1 MIAETPYDPSAD
13 PLMRALIA
21 EAAADP
27 DVLGVVL
34 TGSRALGLATA
45 ESDYDVVFVVTDEA
59 AVRYGQHGA
68 PVRGLTTGLPP
79 EALNDIWNQSVG
91 EFQIDKVIWWMLPA
105 FAESLVVYDRS
116 GEAARLVD
124 ALRRMPEE
132 RARVTAAE
140 SYDGYLNALYR
151 SLKCWRR
158 GNLLG
163 GRLEAAASVWP
174 LLQMLYA
181 LERRWQPYG
190 SRLRHHLH
198 ELAGQGWQPGE
209 LQAALLDLL
218 STGDPSGQQDLARR
232 VTALMRECGYQHVYD
247 SWDGQID
254 RALAWQFDETP

>member
-1 MIAETPYDPSAD
+1 
-13 PLMRALIA
+13 MRALIA
-21 EAAADP
+21 EAEADP
-27 DVLGVVL
+27 DVVGVVL

-59 AVRYGQHGA
+59 AVRYEQSGA
-68 PVRGLTTGLPP
+68 PVRGLTAGLAPD
-79 EALNDIWNQSVG
+79 EIKDIWNQPVG
-91 EFQIDKVIWWMLPA
+91 ELQIDKVIWWMLPA
-105 FAESLVVYDRS
+105 FAESAVVYDRS
-116 GEAARLVD
+116 GETARLVD
-124 ALRRMPEE
+124 ALRMMPAE
-132 RARVTAAE
+132 RASVAAGE

-174 LLQMLYA
+174 LLQTLYA

-198 ELAGQGWQPGE
+198 ELEGQGWQPGE
-209 LQAALLDLL
+209 LQAALLDLVT
-218 STGDPSGQQDLARR
+218 TGDPARQQRLARR
-232 VTALMRECGYQHVYD
+232 VTALLRERGYQHVYE